1 MDSVINRGRHN
12 VLGVMIDAVDYD
24 YAVDQVVAAAEERRP
39 LALTALAVHGVMT
52 GVDDPAHEARLNSFD
67 VTVPDGQPVRWAL
80 NSLYNTSL
88 RDRVYGPDL
97 TGYVLAELAHRGLPV
112 FLYGS
117 TPQTLNRLATTLP
130 EKYPGLRI
138 AGMRPSGFR
147 VAEPGEAPD
156 IAAEIRAS
164 GARCVL
170 VGLGCPRQEVFAHA
184 LRAHLDLPLLA
195 VGAAF
200 DYHAGQLRTPPPWM
214 QRYGLEWLWRLG
226 LEPTRLWRRYLI
238 LNPRY
243 ATRLLGQ
250 RAGLWKPV
258 PAPPER
264 GAIERFP
271 V

>member
-1 MDSVINRGRHN
+1 MINRGRHN
-12 VLGVMIDAVDYD
+12 VLGVMVDAVDYD
-24 YAVDQVVAAAEERRP
+24 FAVDQVATAAEERRP

-52 GVDDPAHEARLNSFD
+52 GVDDPGHEARLNSFD
-67 VTVPDGQPVRWAL
+67 LVVPDGQPVRWAL
-80 NSLYNTSL
+80 NSLHGTGL

-97 TGYVLAELAHRGLPV
+97 TGYVLAELARRDLPV

-117 TPQTLNRLATTLP
+117 TPQTLQALSETLP
-130 EKYPGLRI
+130 GKFPGLRI
-138 AGMRPSGFR
+138 AGTRPSGFR
-147 VAEPGEAPD
+147 TAQPGEAAD
-156 IAAEIRAS
+156 IAAAIHAS

-184 LRAHLDLPLLA
+184 LREHLDVPLLA

-200 DYHAGQLRTPPPWM
+200 DYHAGHLRRPPPWM

-243 ATRLLGQ
+243 AARLVGQ
-250 RAGLWKPV
+250 RTGVWQPV
-258 PAPPER
+258 PAAPQR
-264 GAIERFP
+264 HQVDQFP